1 VSLIISALAVPAL
14 VRVKDVGVDRPEAK
28 VNPIFRASVV
38 VIVLPPL
45 YADCKVMEAAEQ
57 ATKLLLV
64 SKHRVEPVA
73 VCKPLKITV
82 ELASVVKVTSLVE
95 SGSITTGPL
104 AVKVCPEAM
113 VAPPLKVANPE
124 PAKV

>member
-1 VSLIISALAVPAL
+1 MIRALAVPAL
-14 VRVKDVGVDRPEAK
+14 VRLNEVEVPKPEARVK
-28 VNPIFRASVV
+28 AMSRPVVV
-38 VIVLPPL
+38 VIVFPPL
-45 YADCKVMEAAEQ
+45 YADCKVIEAAEQ

-73 VCKPLKITV
+73 VCKPLNTTV
-82 ELASVVKVTSLVE
+82 EVASVVKVTSLVE

-104 AVKVCPEAM
+104 AVKVVPEAM